1 MKRLVIVAGV
11 ILVLLAFGW
20 VVYTRGPLAPVNVE
34 TAKVQRGDLQPGIF
48 GTGTIEARRSYTIGP
63 TQPGRVLSV
72 LADQGQSVVAGQVL
86 GRIDPVDMEQRINSA
101 TVVVQ
106 RAKDSML
113 VAEAQIKE
121 AQTRY
126 ELALST
132 ANRYSELLKE
142 QAVSQEVVDT
152 KLNDVAVA
160 KATLEARQSS
170 LQVAKSDMDK
180 AISEN
185 EALQKQRD
193 SLVLKAPADGIIVSR
208 DAEPGNTIVAGQAV
222 FHMIDPHSLWVRARI
237 EQKQAQ
243 GIKTGQSAGIVLRS
257 EQDKTLPGTV
267 SRVEIQ
273 SDSVT
278 EERIVNVSFNKIP
291 ADLSIGELVEVT
303 VNLPQVQ
310 KVLVIPSVAVK
321 RVNGQYGV
329 WRVVNGK
336 AKFFPVEIGVQ
347 TLDGKT
353 QISGGLQESDSV
365 VVYSPV
371 EMREG
376 SRVHV
381 GGEL

>member
-1 MKRLVIVAGV
+1 MKRLGIVLS
-11 ILVLLAFGW
+11 ILLLLLAFSW
-20 VVYTRGPLAPVNVE
+20 VVYTRGPLAPVNVK

-72 LADQGQSVVAGQVL
+72 LADQGQSVVTGQVL

-101 TVVVQ
+101 NIVVQ
-106 RAKDSML
+106 RARNSMS
-113 VAEAQIKE
+113 VAEAQVKE

-126 ELALST
+126 ELAISI
-132 ANRYSELLKE
+132 ANRYGELLKE
-142 QAVSQEVVDT
+142 QAVSQEIVDA
-152 KLNDVAVA
+152 KLNEVAVA
-160 KATLEARQSS
+160 KTTLEARQSS

-180 AISEN
+180 AISEY
-185 EALQKQRD
+185 EALEKQRD
-193 SLVLKAPADGIIVSR
+193 NLILKAPADGIIVSR
-208 DAEPGNTIVAGQAV
+208 DAEPGNTVVAGQAV
-222 FHMIDPHSLWVRARI
+222 FHMIDPQSLWVRARI
-237 EQKQAQ
+237 DQDQAQ

-257 EQDKTLPGTV
+257 RQDKTLPGTV
-267 SRVEIQ
+267 SRIEIQ

-291 ADLSIGELVEVT
+291 ANLSVGELVEVT
-303 VNLPQVQ
+303 VNLPQVEQ
-310 KVLVIPSVAVK
+310 VLVVPSAAVK

-329 WRVVNGK
+329 WRFVNGK
-336 AKFFPVEIGVQ
+336 AQFLPVEIGVQ

-353 QISGGLQESDSV
+353 QISRGLEESDSV
-365 VVYSPV
+365 IVYSPV

-376 SRVHV
+376 IRVHV